1 MECPVPVTHLHFRIQ
16 KEITATVPNI
26 STAIQKYTP
35 TWKRVIIQI
44 LIKGTFLSS
53 IRVTGKIQE

>member
-44 LIKGTFLSS
+44 LIKGTFLS
-53 IRVTGKIQE
+53 